1 VIAHLICYYSYLV
14 FYHKNI
20 NLAISLFPKKIEQF
34 IKNFIMFLDKRD
46 LYFTHRDNF
55 ILNTKILDNLR
66 NENFLSLFPELEIM
80 VADDGI
86 L

>member
-1 VIAHLICYYSYLV
+1 
-14 FYHKNI
+14 
-20 NLAISLFPKKIEQF
+20 
-34 IKNFIMFLDKRD
+34 MFLDKRD